1 MEETGKLFGWAFGD
15 PAQANDQTYLDGLR
29 ASALENARQD
39 ADARGFEVLSGTEV
53 YAVVDPSEALVDAGT
68 APGGLIMRCTVTVA
82 GDGAGNISAEGP
94 MNG

>member
-1 MEETGKLFGWAFGD
+1 MDETGKLFGWAFGD

-39 ADARGFEVLSGTEV
+39 AAARGFEVLSGTEV
-53 YAVVDPSEALVDAGT
+53 YAVVDPREALVDAGT

-82 GDGAGNISAEGP
+82 GDGAGDISAEGP

>member
-15 PAQANDQTYLDGLR
+15 PAKADDPAYLDGLR
-29 ASALENARQD
+29 ASALDNARQD
-39 ADARGFEVLSGTEV
+39 AAARGFEVQEGTDA
-53 YAVVDPSEALVDAGT
+53 YAVVDRREALVDVDS

-82 GDGAGNISAEGP
+82 GDGAGDLSAEGP